1 MAARDAF
8 SCWAQALG
16 NCSGGPSREHII
28 SKSQFDDDQITVE
41 GLPWCKEPKTVGL
54 ASLVAK
60 NLCVHHNT
68 ALSPADAEA
77 KRLKDGLSAIY
88 HKPVLP
94 VRLRLDAR
102 LIERW
107 LLKTTINL
115 ALQEPGSGIDLSD
128 EIVRR
133 AFGLSSTPRSQGF
146 FAIAELAEQQ
156 TYQTSIRF
164 ESFMRSKDGRL
175 VLGGFNV
182 HGWRALYAFEGAP
195 PAVGGLRIRGWNYAQ
210 HWLRFRW
217 NPDLEPGDTVMPAVI
232 YGEDGTPNIQPRGQI
247 AGAA

>member
-1 MAARDAF
+1 MASRF
-8 SCWAQALG
+8 SCWAESLG
-16 NCSGGPSREHII
+16 NCAGGPSREHII
-28 SKSQFDDDQITVE
+28 SKSQFDDDKITVQ

-60 NLCVHHNT
+60 NLCVHHNND
-68 ALSPADAEA
+68 LSPVDAEA
-77 KRLKDGLSAIY
+77 KRFKDGLSAIY
-88 HKPVLP
+88 HQPILP
-94 VRLRLDAR
+94 VRLKLDAR

-115 ALQEPGSGIDLSD
+115 ALQEPGSGIDVSD

-133 AFGLSSTPRSQGF
+133 AFGLAPIPRSQGF

-156 TYQTSIRF
+156 TYQTSVRF
-164 ESFMRSKDGRL
+164 ESFMRKKDGRL
-175 VLGGFNV
+175 VIGGFNF

-195 PAVGGLRIRGWNYAQ
+195 PVKGAMRVRAWNYNP

-217 NPDLEPGDTVMPAVI
+217 NPDLEAGDSIMPNVV
-232 YGEDGTPNIQPRGQI
+232 YGEDGEPVVPSRS
-247 AGAA
+247 